1 MSKLKDII
9 KESEKSLNNN
19 VASLTSELQKTNML
33 LSMSVSINLMNK
45 AVRIGAITDEEYFN
59 FIKNNIDDILS
70 VKGE

>member
-33 LSMSVSINLMNK
+33 LSMNVSINLMSR
-45 AVRIGAITDEEYFN
+45 AVKIGAITDEEYFN
-59 FIKNNIDDILS
+59 FIKNDIDSILS

>member
-33 LSMSVSINLMNK
+33 LSMNVSINLMSR
-45 AVRIGAITDEEYFN
+45 AVKIGAITDEEYFN
-59 FIKNNIDDILS
+59 FIKNDIDNILS